1 MLHVDSL
8 VVRYG
13 GIQAVREVSL
23 EVQEGELIALLG
35 PNGAGKS
42 STLNAIAGMVR
53 PASGTVMFDGRDITG
68 LPPEEVVRRAV
79 VLTPEGRRIL
89 TALTVR
95 ENLQLAGSFRSDRRA
110 AKADLDALL
119 DRFPILRDRA
129 ELPAGTLSGGE
140 AQQLAIARSLMCAP
154 RLLLL
159 DEPTLGLAPKIVD
172 QVFDVVSELRRE
184 GITVLMVE
192 QNAVRALEIADRAY
206 VMRTGTIVT
215 SGSAE
220 SLSDAD
226 GLIHSYLGGEQ

>member
-1 MLHVDSL
+1 
-8 VVRYG
+8 VVL
-13 GIQAVREVSL
+13 A
-23 EVQEGELIALLG
+23 GELVALLG

-42 STLNAIAGMVR
+42 STLNAVSGMVK
-53 PASGTVMFDGRDITG
+53 PASGRVTFDGEDITG

-89 TALTVR
+89 TGLTVR
-95 ENLQLAGSFRSDRRA
+95 ENLQLAGAFRSDRKA
-110 AKADLDALL
+110 VKADLDAMLA
-119 DRFPILRDRA
+119 RFPILGDRA
-129 ELPAGTLSGGE
+129 DLPAGTLSGGE

-172 QVFDVVSELRRE
+172 QVFGVVSELRSE

-206 VMRTGTIVT
+206 VMRTGTIIA

-220 SLSDAD
+220 SLSDSE
-226 GLIHSYLGGEQ
+226 GLIHSYLGGDA

>member
-1 MLHVDSL
+1 MLQIDGL

-13 GIQAVREVSL
+13 GIQAVRDVSL
-23 EVQEGELIALLG
+23 EVQEGELVALLG

-42 STLNAIAGMVR
+42 STLNAVSGMVK
-53 PASGTVMFDGRDITG
+53 PASGRVTFDGEDITG

-89 TALTVR
+89 TGLTVR
-95 ENLQLAGSFRSDRRA
+95 ENLQLAGAFRSDRKA
-110 AKADLDALL
+110 VKADLDAMLA
-119 DRFPILRDRA
+119 RFPILGDRA
-129 ELPAGTLSGGE
+129 DLPAGTLSGGE

-172 QVFDVVSELRRE
+172 QVFGVVSELRSE

-206 VMRTGTIVT
+206 VMRTGTIIA

-220 SLSDAD
+220 SLSDSE
-226 GLIHSYLGGEQ
+226 GLIHSYLGGDA